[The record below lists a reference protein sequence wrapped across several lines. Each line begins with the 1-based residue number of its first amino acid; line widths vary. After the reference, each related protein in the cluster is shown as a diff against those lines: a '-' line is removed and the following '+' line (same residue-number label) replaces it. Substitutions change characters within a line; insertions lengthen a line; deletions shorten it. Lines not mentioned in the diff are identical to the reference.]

1 MRALPCLL
9 AVPLIAACALSP
21 EHGPRVDVSA
31 APGEGGLLVR
41 FRRTEPGVI
50 ENLARLEASGGTLEG
65 TLHSADR
72 LTAAVRWRGPKGTLR
87 CAFAYGGVGIWP
99 ADAAVDTATLD
110 YVFLECPWARISSKV
125 PRGCAIVAG
134 LDLLLEVDEAQLPA
148 RLELPDASTL
158 DVTARPQ
165 RLRLELLQSTPGVLA
180 AGEWRLLLRGAGG
193 EEALFVIGVD
203 PDGAPAAVT
212 GYLRNW

>member
-9 AVPLIAACALSP
+9 AAFLPAACALSP
-21 EHGPRVDVSA
+21 EHGPRVEVSA
-31 APGEGGLLVR
+31 APCEGGLLVR

-50 ENLARLEASGGTLEG
+50 ENLARFEASAGSLEE

-87 CAFAYGGVGIWP
+87 CSFAYGGVGIWDAGAA
-99 ADAAVDTATLD
+99 ADSASLE
-110 YVFLECPWARISSKV
+110 YVFLERPWARVTSKV

-134 LDLLLEVDEAQLPA
+134 LALILEVEEAHLPA
-148 RLELPDASTL
+148 RLELPDGTSL

-165 RLRLELLQSTPGVLA
+165 SLRLDLLQSPPGVLA

-193 EEALFVIGVD
+193 AEALFVVGVD